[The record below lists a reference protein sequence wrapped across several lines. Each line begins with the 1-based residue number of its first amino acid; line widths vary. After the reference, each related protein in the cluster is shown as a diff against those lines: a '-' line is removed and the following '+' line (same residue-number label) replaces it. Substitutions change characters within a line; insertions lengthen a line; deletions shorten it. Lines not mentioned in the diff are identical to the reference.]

1 MTILAAGRYNL
12 FMREKILTKNFI
24 FAFLSLFCSAM
35 VMYMLLGTVTEYAEG
50 MGTSVTLAGLVS
62 GIYVFGGL
70 CSRLGS
76 GAALQKLGWKRLA
89 IMAMT
94 LHFVACCCYFLV
106 DGIVVLI
113 IVRFVHGLGFGASAN
128 ATMTIGMSILP
139 KSRYGE
145 ATGYFMMATTLAV
158 AAGPFAGGLVYDG
171 LGHMGCFAM
180 ASILSLLMLVFIA
193 LMDLSGVDPGPRAGT
208 NTRARAKD
216 ASSQGTLRAEELQ
229 STLRADAG
237 SLAGPKGLNKLLEVK
252 AFPVSVCILLCAV
265 GYAAIMSFYRLYA
278 AEVDMTKEFA
288 YYFLFYGGFLL
299 ASRPLAGK
307 LQDKYGDNIVCIPGI
322 IAQTIGLVL
331 LAWHPS
337 MVTIILCALGC
348 ALGFGTLNSACN
360 AIVCRNAG
368 PERRPY
374 AITTFWICCD
384 GGVGIGP
391 TLLGAVVT
399 ASGFTTMYYIA
410 ALATLLA
417 LPVYYFAV
425 IRCKSSL

>member
-1 MTILAAGRYNL
+1 MTILTGDSYNL
-12 FMREKILTKNFI
+12 LMREKILTKNFI

-70 CSRLGS
+70 CSRLGF

-89 IMAMT
+89 IMAMA

-106 DGIVVLI
+106 DGIAMLI

-158 AAGPFAGGLVYDG
+158 AAGPFAGGLVYDD
-171 LGHMGCFAM
+171 LGPMGCFAM

-193 LMDLSGVDPGPRAGT
+193 LMDLSGVDPGPAKGAI
-208 NTRARAKD
+208 ARGQDNAVV
-216 ASSQGTLRAEELQ
+216 SQNVSNAE
-229 STLRADAG
+229 DV
-237 SLAGPKGLNKLLEVK
+237 LAEPKGLNKLLEVK

-278 AEVDMTKEFA
+278 TEVDMTKEFA

-322 IAQTIGLVL
+322 VAQTIGLIL
-331 LAWHPS
+331 LAWQPC
-337 MVTIILCALGC
+337 MLTIILCALGC

-391 TLLGAVVT
+391 TLLGAIVT

-417 LPVYYFAV
+417 LPVYYFAA
-425 IRCKSSL
+425 IRRKNF

>member
-1 MTILAAGRYNL
+1 
-12 FMREKILTKNFI
+12 MREKILTKNFI

-35 VMYMLLGTVTEYAEG
+35 VMYMLLGTITEYAEG
-50 MGTSVTLAGLVS
+50 MGTTVTLAGLVS

-76 GAALQKLGWKRLA
+76 GAALQQLGWKRLA
-89 IMAMT
+89 IIAMT
-94 LHFVACCCYFLV
+94 VHFIACCCYFLV
-106 DGIVVLI
+106 EDIAMLI
-113 IVRFVHGLGFGASAN
+113 IVRFIHGLGFGASAN

-158 AAGPFAGGLVYDG
+158 AAGPFTGGLVYDG
-171 LGHMGCFAM
+171 LGPVGCFAM

-193 LMDLSGVDPGPRAGT
+193 LMDLKDVDPGPAKGTVSRSTHSAREHRSTHAG
-208 NTRARAKD
+208 
-216 ASSQGTLRAEELQ
+216 E
-229 STLRADAG
+229 AG
-237 SLAGPKGLNKLLEVK
+237 SIDNLSKPSSLNKLLEVK
-252 AFPVSVCILLCAV
+252 AFPVSLCILLCAV

-278 AEVDMTKEFA
+278 AEVGLAKEFA

-322 IAQTIGLVL
+322 IAQTIGLIM
-331 LAWHPS
+331 LAWQPC
-337 MVTIILCALGC
+337 MLTIIVCALGC

-391 TLLGAVVT
+391 TLLGAIV
-399 ASGFTTMYYIA
+399 AAAGFTAMYYIA
-410 ALATLLA
+410 ALITLLA
-417 LPVYYFAV
+417 LPLYYFAV
-425 IRCKSSL
+425 MRNKV